1 MFIFVMVCD
10 QPREGKLMRV
20 GWTFSMSH
28 WERILITSFVV
39 DFPEWFIAVSL
50 GLPELAYGYFLPDD
64 SVLRNPAITLTSH
77 KLNCVD

>member
-1 MFIFVMVCD
+1 
-10 QPREGKLMRV
+10 MRV

-50 GLPELAYGYFLPDD
+50 GLPELAYGCFLPDD